1 MSKRD
6 LGDFLRTRRE
16 ARTPAAAGLPAGP
29 RRRTPGLRREEVAV
43 LAGVSVNYYER
54 LEQARGPH
62 PSPQV
67 LDALA
72 VALGLSATEREH
84 LATLAEHAPAH
95 SGPPEEPPPAVLR
108 LLDRLGTVPAY
119 VLNARHDVLAW
130 NPAAAALLVDFAALP
145 APERN
150 ILRLAMRGGPLRCEP
165 SGDGFT
171 RQAASEL
178 RQASARYPADRR
190 LGELVRDFAAHSPE
204 FAAHWRDQELGVG
217 EAVPKRLRHPRLGL
231 VELEIQEL
239 RVPGHDHRVVLL
251 TAEPGSAS
259 AAKLDALRPG
269 PRLRAVP

>member
-6 LGDFLRTRRE
+6 LGDFLRSRRE
-16 ARTPAAAGLPAGP
+16 ARTPAAAGLPAGQ

-43 LAGVSVNYYER
+43 LAGVSANYYER
-54 LEQARGPH
+54 LEQARGPY

-67 LDALA
+67 LDSLA
-72 VALGLSATEREH
+72 GALGLSGAEREH
-84 LATLAEHAPAH
+84 LARLAEHAPAR
-95 SGPPEEPPPAVLR
+95 SDPPDELPAAVRR
-108 LLDRLGTVPAY
+108 LLDRLGSVPAY

-130 NPAAAALLVDFAALP
+130 NSAAAALLVDFAALP
-145 APERN
+145 ARERN
-150 ILRLAMRGGPLRCEP
+150 ILRLSMSGGPLVCES
-165 SGDGFT
+165 SGDGFV

-190 LGELVRDFAAHSPE
+190 LGELVRDLAAHSPE
-204 FAAHWRDQELGVG
+204 FAARWREQELGVG
-217 EAVPKRLRHPRLGL
+217 QAVPKRIRHPRLGL

-259 AAKLDALRPG
+259 AAKLDALGSG